1 MVINAEA
8 TPFTAGF
15 VAPLSVAPASAFTAG
30 TSPIVANYG
39 SDPASTPLAFD

>member
-15 VAPLSVAPASAFTAG
+15 VAPLSVAPASAFIAG
-30 TSPIVANYG
+30 ASQIVAKCG
-39 SDPASTPLAFD
+39 SNPASTPLAFD